1 MFAMGNSADEARFGW
16 GSDFPEFKGTP
27 AAVIVS
33 HLGRFLQD
41 VSESQTLAW
50 EDYVPKLQHEVDE
63 VLQEDSDAN
72 RYWAILEYELP
83 MESRRPDCILLA
95 KGAVLVLELK
105 GKARPSQADID
116 QAAAYARDLRCYHE
130 SCAGRIVMPI
140 VVPSRAKGYIGE
152 YNGVHI
158 AGPDALDAMIRE
170 LEQSPDTKPLSP
182 REFLTE
188 SSYRPLPT
196 LIQAARELFEN
207 RTIRR
212 IHRAWAATEPAVTEI
227 TRVIHEAAATN
238 GRRLILLTGVPGSG
252 KTLVGL
258 TVAHSPFLDDLA
270 IPRGAGK
277 PTAPAV
283 FLSGNGPLV
292 EVLQYELRE
301 AGGGGKAFVRGVRDY
316 VKRYSS
322 SSTLV
327 PPEHVLIFDE
337 AQRAFDAEQLQ
348 ETHRRNA
355 NFTPGKSEPEQ
366 FIEFAERIPGWCA
379 VIGLV
384 GEGQEI
390 HIGEEAG
397 LIQWRH
403 AVEGSGCP
411 ESWQVHCP
419 PAASHLFEGC
429 SVPAKVSPALN
440 LDTELRFHRV
450 SDLHV
455 FVESVLENRDVGEI
469 KSIADELVQQGYN
482 LWISRSLGDAKQY
495 LSERYCEEPERRYGL
510 LASARDK
517 DLSDFGIPNDYQ
529 STKQVRYGPWYG
541 DAEDAPGG
549 RSCRLLQQAVTE
561 FGAQGL
567 ELDAALLAWGTDLI
581 IEDGKWS
588 NRKAKRYQRQ
598 WQVKDAY
605 QLRLNAYRVL
615 MTRARDAMVLFV
627 PPLKELDETYQ
638 YLNHCGFEELKLG
651 DNIVIPSG
659 IFSRMRRD
667 PGESPRQVV

>member
-1 MFAMGNSADEARFGW
+1 MGNSSDEARFGW
-16 GSDFPEFKGTP
+16 GSDFPEFKDT
-27 AAVIVS
+27 AATVIVS
-33 HLGRFLQD
+33 HLGRFLQN

-63 VLQEDSDAN
+63 VLQADSDAS

-105 GKARPSQADID
+105 GKSTPSQADID

-130 SCAGRIVMPI
+130 SCADRTVMPV
-140 VVPSRAKGYIGE
+140 VVPSRAKGYLGE

-158 AGPDALDAMIRE
+158 AGPDAVDAMIAE
-170 LEQSPDTKPLSP
+170 LKKNPNVPPLSP
-182 REFLTE
+182 REFLAE

-212 IHRAWAATEPAVTEI
+212 IHRAWAATEPAVAEI
-227 TRVIHEAAATN
+227 SRIIHEAAATN
-238 GRRLILLTGVPGSG
+238 GRRLVLLTGVPGSG

-258 TVAHSPFLDDLA
+258 TVAHSRFLDDLA
-270 IPRGAGK
+270 VPREDGK

-301 AGGGGKAFVRGVRDY
+301 SGGGGKAFVRNVRDY
-316 VKRYSS
+316 VKRYSGS
-322 SSTLV
+322 RNLV

-348 ETHRRNA
+348 ETHKRTA
-355 NFTPGKSEPEQ
+355 NFSPGKSEPEQ
-366 FIEFAERIPGWCA
+366 FIEFAERIPGWCV

-403 AVEGSGCP
+403 AVEGSSSPG
-411 ESWQVHCP
+411 SWQVHCP
-419 PAASHLFEGC
+419 PAASHLFKGC
-429 SVPAKVSPALN
+429 GVQTLESPALN
-440 LDTELRFHRV
+440 LDTELRYHRV

-455 FVESVLENRDVGEI
+455 FVESVLQNHDAVEVR
-469 KSIADELVQQGYN
+469 KIANTLEEQGFN
-482 LWISRSLGDAKQY
+482 LRITRCLDDARQY
-495 LSERYCEEPERRYGL
+495 LRDRYAGDSGPRFGL
-510 LASARDK
+510 VASARDK
-517 DLSDFGIPNDYQ
+517 DLQNFGIPNDYQ

-541 DAEDAPGG
+541 DEEDTPGG
-549 RSCRLLQQAVTE
+549 RSCRLLTQAVTE

-567 ELDAALLAWGTDLI
+567 ELDAVLLAWGTDLI
-581 IEDGKWS
+581 IEDGNWT

-598 WQVKDAY
+598 WQIKDAY

-615 MTRARDAMVLFV
+615 MTRARDVIIVFV
-627 PPLKELDETYQ
+627 PPLPELDETYK
-638 YLNHCGFEELKLG
+638 YLSECGFREPDLVA
-651 DNIVIPSG
+651 NFVIPSG
-659 IFSRMRRD
+659 IFGKSTD
-667 PGESPRQVV
+667 DTDESPGEVV